1 MHCFKIYLQIL
12 SQHYK
17 LSLKNAIANYILT
30 SSSALVCR
38 LVWFLNSKSNS
49 KSNNCAPLKGNKS
62 WLLQL
67 IGNVG
72 FHRTPCSRDKVHKI
86 RAVHWYD
93 AGPFLIFFENAFS
106 KKIKNG
112 PASYQCT
119 ALILCTLSRLHGVR
133 WKPTLPINCK
143 SQDLLPLRGAQLLDL
158 LFDFEFKNQ
167 TNLQTSALDEV
178 SM

>member
-1 MHCFKIYLQIL
+1 MLVSLISTFPSMHCFKIYLQIL

-86 RAVHWYD
+86 RAMHCTERARILGMQRLSGW
-93 AGPFLIFFENAFS
+93 ARKSLLISNHSSRAT
-106 KKIKNG
+106 G
-112 PASYQCT
+112 CPV
-119 ALILCTLSRLHGVR
+119 LLCKTL
-133 WKPTLPINCK
+133 C
-143 SQDLLPLRGAQLLDL
+143 
-158 LFDFEFKNQ
+158 
-167 TNLQTSALDEV
+167 
-178 SM
+178 